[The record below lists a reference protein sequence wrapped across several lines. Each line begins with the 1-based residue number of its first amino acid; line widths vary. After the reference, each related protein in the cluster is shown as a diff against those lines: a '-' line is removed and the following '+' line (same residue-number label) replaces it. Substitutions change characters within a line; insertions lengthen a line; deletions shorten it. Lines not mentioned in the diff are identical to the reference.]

1 MPRIIEIVLFL
12 TPLLSFA
19 VWRLAFPSPTPPA
32 WLLRGAIGFIV
43 LMVLALIW
51 VWHLDA
57 GDANQPYIPD
67 QMHDGRVVPGRVV
80 PGRVGSAP

>member
-19 VWRLAFPSPTPPA
+19 VWRLAFPSPSPPA
-32 WLLRGAIGFIV
+32 WLVRGATAFVV
-43 LMVLALIW
+43 LMLLALVW

-57 GDANQPYIPD
+57 GDANQRYVPD
-67 QMHDGRVVPGRVV
+67 QMHDGRVVPG
-80 PGRVGSAP
+80 GAGAAP